1 MLYCYEKIE
10 QEMKKII
17 NSVFFSKYII
27 SRKKEELQAYFNQR
41 IFVST
46 IFYDVGIA
54 LKFIWISK
62 VLYFSRE
69 WLIFKKQFYS
79 NHD

>member
-1 MLYCYEKIE
+1 
-10 QEMKKII
+10 MKKII

-46 IFYDVGIA
+46 TFYDVGIA
-54 LKFIWISK
+54 LKFI
-62 VLYFSRE
+62 
-69 WLIFKKQFYS
+69 
-79 NHD
+79 

>member
-62 VLYFSRE
+62 VLCFSRE

>member
-10 QEMKKII
+10 QEIKKII

-62 VLYFSRE
+62 ILCFSRE

-79 NHD
+79 NQD